1 MFGGSTDVLRAGM
14 VVSVE
19 PPVFVADERV
29 GARIIDNVLVT
40 ENGAELLSEY
50 PLDLVEIG

>member
-19 PPVFVADERV
+19 PPVFVAEERV

-40 ENGAELLSEY
+40 ENGAELLLEY